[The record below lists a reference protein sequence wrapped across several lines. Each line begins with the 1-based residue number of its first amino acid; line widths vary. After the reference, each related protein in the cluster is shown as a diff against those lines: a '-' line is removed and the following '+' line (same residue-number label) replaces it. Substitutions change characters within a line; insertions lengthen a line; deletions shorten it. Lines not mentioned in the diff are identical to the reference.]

1 MTINFCVN
9 ETFREIFKSKN
20 HLFLC
25 ASRTPYYDKEII
37 LESTF
42 IKKKTSITSVHKIN
56 INVVA

>member
-42 IKKKTSITSVHKIN
+42 I
-56 INVVA
+56 NVVA